1 MCCRIE
7 NLFMSSLL
15 LPFRLPGF
23 VVDQVSSTETVLMID
38 AHAIASTAT
47 CPYCQQAS
55 GRIHSYY
62 IRSPRDLPLSE
73 YTVQLRLH
81 VRRFR
86 CLNRACTHQTFAER
100 LPTLVPVA
108 ARRTVRLT
116 TTLQQL
122 GFALGGEAGA
132 RQTQQLRMSV
142 SADTVLRIVR
152 RAAPPAYPTP
162 RVVGV
167 DDFAFRK
174 GHVYGTVLVDLER
187 RHPVDLL
194 PDRTADTFAA
204 WLRAHPGIEVIARD
218 RSTEYA
224 RGATE
229 GAPDAVQVVDRWH
242 LIRNL
247 RDVLERMLDR
257 LRTRLQQLDA
267 LVPAS
272 DELSIYDRLTRRS
285 STQRAAQQ
293 ASRTRRL
300 ARYEQVR
307 ALAARGLKILQIA
320 RQLKISRVTVRRYL
334 ASEQFVERA
343 RPRRRSSIV
352 DPYVAYLQ
360 ERWDAGCHNGVQ
372 LWREIRDLGYS
383 GSRRPLV
390 KWVVLRRE
398 RLLGGPSGYGRR
410 PLLPIEPL
418 ADAATTDPAAQRPT
432 LPAPR
437 QLAWMLLRPLTA
449 LDETEQALLQHLRQ
463 EQEVATAYDLAQQF
477 LAMVRERTP
486 EAFDPWLEA
495 CAKSGVRDLVTFGAG
510 LQRESNPVRSALE
523 LPYSTGPVEG
533 HVNRI
538 KVLKR
543 QGYGR
548 AKFDLLRQRVLLA
561 A

>member
-1 MCCRIE
+1 
-7 NLFMSSLL
+7 MSSII

-23 VVDQVSSTETVLMID
+23 VVDHVTSTETVLMID
-38 AHAIASTAT
+38 AQAT
-47 CPYCQQAS
+47 SPMAQCPHCQRPS

-62 IRSPRDLPLSE
+62 TRSPRDLPLSE
-73 YTVQLRLH
+73 YAVQLRLR

-86 CLNRACTHQTFAER
+86 CLNPACVQQTFAER
-100 LPTLVPVA
+100 LPTLVPFA

-116 TTLQQL
+116 TALQQL
-122 GFALGGEAGA
+122 GFALGGEAGE
-132 RQTQQLRMSV
+132 RQTEHLRMSV
-142 SADTVLRIVR
+142 SADTLLRIVR
-152 RAAPPAYPTP
+152 QAAPPPYPTP

-187 RHPVDLL
+187 RYPVDLL

-257 LRTRLQQLDA
+257 LRTRLQQL
-267 LVPAS
+267 PAVAPTS
-272 DELSIYDRLTRRS
+272 DEVSIYDRLTRRS
-285 STQRAAQQ
+285 STQRTAQQ
-293 ASRTRRL
+293 ASRVRRM
-300 ARYEQVR
+300 ARYEEVR
-307 ALAARGLKILQIA
+307 ALAAQGSKILQIA
-320 RQLKISRVTVRRYL
+320 QQLKMSRVTVRRYL
-334 ASEQFVERA
+334 ASDQFPERA
-343 RPRRRSSIV
+343 RPRRRSSIL

-360 ERWDAGCHNGVQ
+360 ERWDGGCHNGVQ
-372 LWREIRDLGYS
+372 LWREIRDLGYR
-383 GSRRPLV
+383 GSRRPVV

-398 RLLGGPSGYGRR
+398 RMLGGPSGYGRR
-410 PLLPIEPL
+410 PLLPIEPV
-418 ADAATTDPAAQRPT
+418 ADAATADRTTQHAT

-437 QLAWMLLRPLTA
+437 QLSWLLLRPLTA
-449 LDETEQALLQHLRQ
+449 LDEPDQALLQQLRQ
-463 EQEVATAYDLAQQF
+463 EQEVATAYDLTQQF
-477 LAMVRERTP
+477 LTMVRERTP
-486 EAFDPWLEA
+486 DVFAAWLEA
-495 CAKSGVRDLVTFGAG
+495 CATSGVSDLVTFAAG
-510 LQRESNPVRSALE
+510 LQREYEAVRSALE

>member
-1 MCCRIE
+1 
-7 NLFMSSLL
+7 MSSIV

-23 VVDQVSSTETVLMID
+23 VVDHVRSTEAVLMID
-38 AHAIASTAT
+38 ARANSSTAT
-47 CPYCQQAS
+47 CPYCQQTS

-73 YTVQLRLH
+73 YAVQLRLH

-100 LPTLVPVA
+100 LPTVVPVA
-108 ARRTVRLT
+108 ARRTMRLT
-116 TTLQQL
+116 TALQQL

-142 SADTVLRIVR
+142 SADTLLRIVR
-152 RAAPPAYPTP
+152 HAAPPPYPTP

-187 RHPVDLL
+187 HHPVDLL
-194 PDRTADTFAA
+194 PDRTADTFAT
-204 WLRAHPGIEVIARD
+204 WLRAHPGIEIIARD

-267 LVPAS
+267 VTPVS

-293 ASRTRRL
+293 ASRIQRM
-300 ARYEQVR
+300 ARYEEVR
-307 ALAARGLKILQIA
+307 ALAAQGLKILQIA
-320 RQLKISRVTVRRYL
+320 HQLKMSRVTVRRYL
-334 ASEQFVERA
+334 ASDQFPERA
-343 RPRRRSSIV
+343 RPRRRFSIL

-360 ERWDAGCHNGVQ
+360 ERWDGGCHNGVQ

-383 GSRRPLV
+383 GSRRPVV

-398 RLLGGPSGYGRR
+398 RMLGGPSGYGRP

-418 ADAATTDPAAQRPT
+418 ADAATSDRATQQLRLPAA
-432 LPAPR
+432 R
-437 QLAWMLLRPLTA
+437 QLAWLLLRPLTA
-449 LDETEQALLQHLRQ
+449 LDDTEQALLQQLRQ
-463 EQEVATAYDLAQQF
+463 EQEVATAYDLTQHF
-477 LAMVRERTP
+477 LKMVRERTP
-486 EAFDPWLEA
+486 DGFDAWLEA
-495 CAKSGVRDLVTFGAG
+495 CANSGVSDLVTFGAG
-510 LQRESNPVRSALE
+510 LQREYKPVRSALE